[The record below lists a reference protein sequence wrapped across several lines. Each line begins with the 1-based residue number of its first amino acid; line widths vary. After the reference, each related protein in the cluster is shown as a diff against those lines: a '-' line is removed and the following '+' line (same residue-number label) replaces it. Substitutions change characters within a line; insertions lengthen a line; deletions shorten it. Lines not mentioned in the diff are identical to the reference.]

1 MVLRDFGSPRFIFS
15 ACLVLVS
22 LCTVALADAKDTEVD
37 ADFYVAKI
45 KPLIHEKCISCH
57 GALKQESQLRLDT
70 AASIRKGSENGSIV
84 SASDSKNASDSIAL
98 IARLRSHGSD
108 RMPPEGEGTPF
119 KKEEIDWLQAW
130 IANGLPAPEDEVA
143 LSGPKEHWAF
153 RPIPKLTEPLQLDNL
168 LAKHHTSLGI
178 VPLPESDRLTLLRRV
193 TFDLTG
199 LPPTPEELSSFLSD
213 SDPQAYE
220 KRVDQLMERFAY
232 SERWGRHWMDVWRYS
247 DWDGYKDELRGSQ
260 RNIWHWRD
268 WIMES
273 LQQNK
278 PYDRMILEMLA
289 GDEIAPTDAA
299 TLRAT
304 GFLARNFHKSNRNIW
319 LDSTIEH
326 TSKAFLGLTLN
337 CSKCHDHKYDPI
349 PQVDYYRFR
358 ALFEPHQVRTD
369 EVVVAPFDRPGI
381 PRAYDAEIEAA
392 TFLFRR
398 GDDKLVDKD
407 TAISPNIP
415 QGLPFEIPL
424 NVDSIPL
431 PFDSYAPGITP
442 AAKQRSREKQ
452 WKSLEEANQA
462 IQKWFTENA
471 TGRGDEAKNLS
482 IHPAL
487 SMAIL
492 RLHEREASLASWD
505 ARWSADE
512 AKCNNRDT
520 KEIESLSQVAIEREK
535 AWKSLELELRVAQAE
550 VALRSAESEAGKDTK
565 KKPNLDKLRKD
576 IETVKQTLHKWNDQ
590 GKREFKNYTPIA
602 PIYPKQST
610 GRRTALAKWM
620 IDPRNPLTARVAVNH
635 VWARHF
641 GTPLVENVFDFGMK
655 TPKPELLDVLDSLA
669 ADFQMHGWD
678 LKRLHRQLVT
688 SQSYRRAS
696 TGDASTLQ
704 DNTLRDRDN
713 RTYWRSNVR
722 RLDAEEVRD
731 AVMAASGMLDRSTGG
746 PDLDEDKGDTLYRRS
761 VYFRHA
767 YEKQMTMLVLFD
779 AASPAECYRRRPSII
794 PQQAL
799 VLANSPLTRHAS
811 QKLGVKLWAESMH
824 DQDAFIQRL
833 FLTTLGRPASSEE
846 TNASKEFLA
855 QHIDRSRKASNSSSE
870 VDAPYWE
877 KACQSLAHVL
887 MNHNDFVS
895 VR

>member
-1 MVLRDFGSPRFIFS
+1 
-15 ACLVLVS
+15 
-22 LCTVALADAKDTEVD
+22 
-37 ADFYVAKI
+37 
-45 KPLIHEKCISCH
+45 
-57 GALKQESQLRLDT
+57 
-70 AASIRKGSENGSIV
+70 
-84 SASDSKNASDSIAL
+84 
-98 IARLRSHGSD
+98 
-108 RMPPEGEGTPF
+108 GTPF
-119 KKEEIDWLQAW
+119 KKEEVDWLEAW

-143 LSGPKEHWAF
+143 LSGPKDHWAF
-153 RPIPKLTEPLQLDNL
+153 RPIPKLNVPIQLDAL
-168 LAKHHTSLGI
+168 LAKHHESLGI
-178 VPLPESDRLTLLRRV
+178 VPLPESDRATLLRRV

-199 LPPTPEELSSFLSD
+199 LPPTPDELSSFLSD
-213 SDPQAYE
+213 TDPQAYE
-220 KRVDQLMERFAY
+220 KRVDQLLERFAY
-232 SERWGRHWMDVWRYS
+232 AERWGRHWMDVWRYS
-247 DWDGYKDELRGSQ
+247 DWDGYKEELRGSQ

-278 PYDRMILEMLA
+278 PYDRMIVEMLA
-289 GDEIAPTDAA
+289 GDEIAPTDTA

-369 EVVVAPFDRPGI
+369 EVIVAPYDRPGI
-381 PRAYDAEIEAA
+381 PRAYDADLEAA

-398 GDDKLVDKD
+398 GDDKLVDKESP
-407 TAISPNIP
+407 ISPNIP
-415 QGLPFEIPL
+415 LGLPFEIPFD
-424 NVDSIPL
+424 VDGVSLPL
-431 PFDSYAPGITP
+431 DSYAPGMTP

-462 IQKWFTENA
+462 VQKWFAENTNPKNDDA
-471 TGRGDEAKNLS
+471 THGS
-482 IHPAL
+482 VHPAL

-520 KEIESLSQVAIEREK
+520 KEIESLSQIAIEREK

-550 VALRSAESEAGKDTK
+550 VALRSAETEAGKDSK
-565 KKPNLDKLRKD
+565 KKSNLDKLRKD
-576 IETVKQTLHKWNDQ
+576 IETAKQALQKWNDQ
-590 GKREFKNYTPIA
+590 GHREFKSYTAIA

-610 GRRTALAKWM
+610 GRRTALAKWI

-655 TPKPELLDVLDSLA
+655 APKPELLDVLDYLA
-669 ADFQMHGWD
+669 ADFQTHGWD
-678 LKRLHRQLVT
+678 LKRLHRQMVT
-688 SQSYRRAS
+688 SQAYRRAS
-696 TGDASTLQ
+696 SGDAASLQ
-704 DNTLRDRDN
+704 ANTLRDRDN
-713 RTYWRSNVR
+713 RTYWRANVR

-731 AVMAASGMLDRSTGG
+731 AVMATSGILDRSVGG

-767 YEKQMTMLVLFD
+767 YEKQMTMMVLFD

-811 QKLGVKLWAESMH
+811 QQLGAELWEEAMH
-824 DQDAFIQRL
+824 DQEVFIQRL
-833 FLTTLGRPASSEE
+833 FLTTLGRPATSEE
-846 TNASKEFLA
+846 TIASKEFLR
-855 QHIDRSRKASNSSSE
+855 QHIDRARTASNARSE
-870 VDAPYWE
+870 VDAKDWE
-877 KACQSLAHVL
+877 KACQSLSHVL